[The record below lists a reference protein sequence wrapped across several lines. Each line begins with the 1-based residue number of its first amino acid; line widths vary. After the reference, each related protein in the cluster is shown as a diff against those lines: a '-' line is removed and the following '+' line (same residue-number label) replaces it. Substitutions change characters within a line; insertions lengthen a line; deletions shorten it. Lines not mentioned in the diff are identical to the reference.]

1 MAMQFYRYKYIDG
14 IVLTKWDVDE
24 ILRRAK
30 EDALIDVTV
39 DFGLR
44 VVSVRVMGEHIL
56 FPDGTSLSIDM
67 LSNIRE
73 GFAYKLISGR
83 LLRLD
88 FYVDGNYYKLKP
100 VAPTA
105 APTLEINGI
114 QMHRTVGTDP
124 WRDTIAKVSALGS
137 LKNRKVLDICTGLGY
152 TAIAEMLQGAE
163 KIITIE
169 KDVNVLFMASLN
181 PWSRSLE
188 NEKIEI
194 VVGDASQVIKE
205 LESESFD
212 AVLHDPPRFSIA
224 GELYSLEFYR
234 EIFRVLKKGGKLFHY
249 TGEPGKHTNV
259 DILKGI
265 KRRLEEAGF
274 EEIVWID
281 RAKGFR
287 ARKPY

>member
-1 MAMQFYRYKYIDG
+1 MQFYRYKYVNG
-14 IVLTKWDVDE
+14 IVLTKWSVDE
-24 ILRRAK
+24 ILSRAK
-30 EDALIDVTV
+30 EDTLIDVTV

-44 VVSVRVMGEHIL
+44 VVSVRVLGGRIS
-56 FPDGTSLSIDM
+56 FSDGTILSVDM
-67 LSNIRE
+67 LSNIYE
-73 GFAYKLISGR
+73 GFAYKLVNGK

-88 FYVDGNYYKLKP
+88 FYADGNYYKLKP
-100 VAPTA
+100 VAPNV

-137 LKNRKVLDICTGLGY
+137 LKNRKILDICTGLGY
-152 TAIAEMLQGAE
+152 TAIAEMLRGAE
-163 KIITIE
+163 KVVTIE
-169 KDVNVLFMASLN
+169 KDANVLFMASLN

-194 VVGDASQVIKE
+194 VVGDALQVIKE

-224 GELYSLEFYR
+224 GELYSLEFYK

-287 ARKPY
+287 ARKPH

>member
-1 MAMQFYRYKYIDG
+1 MQFYRYKYVNG
-14 IVLTKWDVDE
+14 IVLTKWNVDE

-30 EDALIDVTV
+30 EDTLINVSV

-44 VVSVRVMGEHIL
+44 VVSVRVTGEHIS
-56 FPDGTSLSIDM
+56 FSDGTSLSVDM

-73 GFAYKLISGR
+73 GFAYKLINGK

-88 FYVDGNYYKLKP
+88 FYADGNYYKLKP
-100 VAPTA
+100 VAPTV

-114 QMHRTVGTDP
+114 QMHRTVGIDP
-124 WRDTIAKVSALGS
+124 WRDTIAKVSALGP

-163 KIITIE
+163 KVITIE

-194 VVGDASQVIKE
+194 VVGDALQVIKE

-234 EIFRVLKKGGKLFHY
+234 EIFGVLKKGGKLFHY
-249 TGEPGKHTNV
+249 TGEPGRHTNV

>member
-1 MAMQFYRYKYIDG
+1 MQFYRYKYVNG
-14 IVLTKWDVDE
+14 IVLTKWSVDE
-24 ILRRAK
+24 ILSRAK
-30 EDALIDVTV
+30 EDTLIDVTV

-44 VVSVRVMGEHIL
+44 VVSVRVLGGRIS
-56 FPDGTSLSIDM
+56 FSDGTILSVDM
-67 LSNIRE
+67 LSNIYE
-73 GFAYKLISGR
+73 GFAYKLVNGK

-88 FYVDGNYYKLKP
+88 FYADGNYYKLKP
-100 VAPTA
+100 VAPNV

-137 LKNRKVLDICTGLGY
+137 LKNRKILDICTGLGY
-152 TAIAEMLQGAE
+152 TAIAEMLRGAE
-163 KIITIE
+163 KVVTIE
-169 KDVNVLFMASLN
+169 KDANVLFMASLN

-194 VVGDASQVIKE
+194 VVGDALQVIKE

-224 GELYSLEFYR
+224 GELYSLEFYK

-281 RAKGFR
+281 HAKGFR
-287 ARKPY
+287 ARKPH